1 MEDDLG
7 IGVKLVL
14 LVFNIKNDT
23 YFIVMLLK
31 TKQKKLS

>member
-7 IGVKLVL
+7 IGVKLAL
-14 LVFNIKNDT
+14 LAFNIKNDK

-31 TKQKKLS
+31 NKKKNS